1 MSDWFDSSWNWKFHS
16 TVLKQIWW
24 CLRSAY
30 LVFWSICSTDFLYIF
45 PAGWWSTIV
54 PLPVLHNHLSWAGW
68 GILGAAHLILYV
80 FLDALCFLLDHCS
93 DTHQPSPSL
102 FPLLAALQAETSM
115 YCEEFLCFDIS
126 GIYLLPWPVLIL
138 PGILMTGRAYVLMAS
153 IFFISFTYLLN
164 IFLTWWWLIWSS
176 SSGFLLVCGITRY
189 CLGFQLLRWLMV
201 TLLLNL
207 YPHIRVS

>member
-24 CLRSAY
+24 CLPSAY
-30 LVFWSICSTDFLYIF
+30 LHFWSICSTDVLVYF
-45 PAGWWSTIV
+45 PSQLVVHDSSSPCSGETRPSV
-54 PLPVLHNHLSWAGW
+54 LSW
-68 GILGAAHLILYV
+68 LRHSGAAHLILYV
-80 FLDALCFLLDHCS
+80 LLDALCFLLDRCS

-115 YCEEFLCFDIS
+115 YCEEFLCFDIG

-153 IFFISFTYLLN
+153 IFLYHLPIFSISSLPAGG
-164 IFLTWWWLIWSS
+164 WSDHLHQ
-176 SSGFLLVCGITRY
+176 GFCWSVG
-189 CLGFQLLRWLMV
+189 
-201 TLLLNL
+201 
-207 YPHIRVS
+207 